1 MSKRPVLKMPLSL
14 RDLKTGYLV
23 DTSAL
28 KQFFKILVV
37 AFQLNNYD
45 KNPSVVE
52 QIKWEKWFDIA
63 KK

>member
-1 MSKRPVLKMPLSL
+1 MPLSL